1 MSGKVPTARKTGRK
15 LTKTVMPTKND
26 SNSKSTFVDNVGT
39 LISSRR
45 AFTDGKPQDYGF
57 ACVKVDGKLISG
69 ICDLDFIGT
78 QRGAEVVATFD
89 SNSKN
94 WRVW

>member
-1 MSGKVPTARKTGRK
+1 
-15 LTKTVMPTKND
+15 MPTKND
-26 SNSKSTFVDNVGT
+26 SKAKSTFVDNVGT

-89 SNSKN
+89 SKTGKY
-94 WRVW
+94 RVW